1 MNVDKDI
8 ERCKELIKTE
18 HSNWIGMCNQDAI
31 SNVLLELDKKD
42 EIIKR
47 KNKLL
52 KQTQDRCAD
61 ILKKLRNRVKE
72 VKKLQQNP
80 NYKALVTK
88 QNKTLEERAETI
100 KFLKSDCETWKKIAY
115 KLAELINT
123 HDIDEDVCKQMGKDF
138 DCTLFNQD
146 EKFCVQCII
155 DWAKREVKK

>member
-1 MNVDKDI
+1 MNIDKDI

-18 HSNWIGMCNQDAI
+18 HSNWIGMSNQDAI

-100 KFLKSDCETWKKIAY
+100 KFLKSDCETWKKIAE
-115 KLAELINT
+115 KLESMCESYGL
-123 HDIDEDVCKQMGKDF
+123 DVD
-138 DCTLFNQD
+138 
-146 EKFCVQCII
+146 I
-155 DWAKREVKK
+155 DWARKEVLNDKQS

>member
-1 MNVDKDI
+1 MNIDKDI

-18 HSNWIGMCNQDAI
+18 HSNWMGMSNQDAI
-31 SNVLLELDKKD
+31 ENVLEEFERLEKLSFDVPLLTEDLNKARKANHELHD
-42 EIIKR
+42 ENI
-47 KNKLL
+47 
-52 KQTQDRCAD
+52 
-61 ILKKLRNRVKE
+61 
-72 VKKLQQNP
+72 KLQMERD
-80 NYKALVTK
+80 KLK
-88 QNKTLEERAETI
+88 EELE
-100 KFLKSDCETWKKIAY
+100 KYKKIAY

>member
-1 MNVDKDI
+1 MI
-8 ERCKELIKTE
+8 GCKEL
-18 HSNWIGMCNQDAI
+18 
-31 SNVLLELDKKD
+31 
-42 EIIKR
+42 IKR

-100 KFLKSDCETWKKIAY
+100 KFLKSDCETWKKIAE
-115 KLAELINT
+115 KLESMCESYGL
-123 HDIDEDVCKQMGKDF
+123 DVD
-138 DCTLFNQD
+138 
-146 EKFCVQCII
+146 I
-155 DWAKREVKK
+155 DWARKEVEK